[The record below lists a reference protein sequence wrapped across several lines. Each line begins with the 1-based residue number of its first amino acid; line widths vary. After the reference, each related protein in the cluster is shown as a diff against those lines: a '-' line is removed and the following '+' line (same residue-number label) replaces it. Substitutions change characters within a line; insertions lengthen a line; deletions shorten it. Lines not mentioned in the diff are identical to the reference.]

1 MGTSKENTPKTK
13 TESKKKVDL
22 TTFFSRK
29 NEENGVWF
37 RPNTTPY
44 CPFQLLVVG
53 PTSSVAWVVNDQY
66 TKELHEA
73 QDIKD
78 IKVKAEKII
87 ELTARKYAGLC
98 IDIKVDD
105 DVDLTIGGK
114 TVSKESIYEIMYNS
128 PDIQDE
134 VYRFYNGNESF
145 LERKKSD

>member
-1 MGTSKENTPKTK
+1 MGTSKENSPKT
-13 TESKKKVDL
+13 KKKVDL
-22 TTFFSRK
+22 TSFFSRK

-37 RPNTTPY
+37 RPETTPY

-66 TKELHEA
+66 TKDLHEA
-73 QDIKD
+73 QAIEDLQK
-78 IKVKAEKII
+78 KAERII
-87 ELTARKYAGLC
+87 EITAKKYAGLC

-105 DVDLTIGGK
+105 DVDLSIGGK
-114 TVSKESIYEIMYNS
+114 AVTKENIYDIMYNS

-145 LERKKSD
+145 LGKKKSD